1 MTRLTAIRLVLILT
15 LAMTAALA
23 RPIGQ
28 QAPPRPATPPGMP
41 QPAQGATPQQ
51 PPPRATGL
59 IMGRIVDADSNQPIA
74 GALILLAG
82 RNPISQ
88 PVAIGGRGIPVEGP
102 QAPPPQVYTDGQ
114 GRFVFRDL
122 TPGSY
127 SLNAR
132 ALGFLA
138 GSYGQRRLN
147 GPGGQ
152 LVLDE
157 DARKTDVVIKLWR
170 QASMSGAVRDE
181 AGEPV
186 VGVQITLLRSMVVNG
201 RRQLAPAQ
209 SANTDDR
216 GMYRIGGLSPGAYT
230 VYIRS
235 STTSLPATTVE
246 EYEKPVSGQAAQTA
260 RTALMRDLSMAGLP
274 VGGPGIQVGDQ
285 QLQLQNQFGRALVGP
300 LPGADSRLLVYPTT
314 YYPSATTAS
323 QAMWVTLA
331 TGEEKTALDL
341 QLKLL
346 PSYRV
351 SGVVQGPDGPVANFP
366 LKLQPGGLEEF
377 ASDFGSET
385 ASTVSDA
392 FGQFTFLGV
401 PTGPYTLNALRVPR
415 PVPVPPPPPPPPG
428 TSMVMPP
435 PMMQTPSADPTL
447 WARVPVSVGETDVSG
462 VSVLL
467 SVGLRVR
474 GRVEFQ
480 GGTPRPPAE
489 RLQQLTVNLSA
500 ADGRS
505 MNFPLTPARIAP
517 DGTFTTMSVPRGKYF
532 LSMGGPGSPWWM
544 RSIHVGGRE
553 AIDAPIDLQSD
564 VSGAVITFTD
574 QPNEISGTVQRTGS
588 TPDDLGTV
596 VVLVPTDYQRWIDE
610 GTTPRRMRT
619 STVSTAGI
627 FTFRNLLP
635 GDYVIAALP
644 MDMTFDGQ
652 DMQWFARVVRAG
664 TRVTVADGD
673 KRSMSLTVSQVR

>member
-1 MTRLTAIRLVLILT
+1 MLT

-28 QAPPRPATPPGMP
+28 QAPPRPATPPGLP
-41 QPAQGATPQQ
+41 QPAGQPGTTPQ
-51 PPPRATGL
+51 PPVRATGF

-74 GALILLAG
+74 GALVLLQG
-82 RNPISQ
+82 RNPIQ
-88 PVAIGGRGIPVEGP
+88 GGAPIAAAGGRGIVPMEVNPG
-102 QAPPPQVYTDGQ
+102 PPPQVYTDGQ

-122 TPGSY
+122 AAGSY
-127 SLNAR
+127 GLSTR
-132 ALGFLA
+132 ALGFLP
-138 GSYGQRRLN
+138 GSYGQRRIN
-147 GPGGQ
+147 GPGIQ

-170 QASMSGAVRDE
+170 QASISGAVRDE

-186 VGVQITLLRSMVVNG
+186 VGVQVTLLRSMVVNG
-201 RRQLAPAQ
+201 RRQFAPAQ

-216 GMYRIGGLSPGAYT
+216 GMYRLGGLSPGAYT
-230 VYIRS
+230 AYVRS
-235 STTSLPATTVE
+235 STTSLPVTTVE

-260 RTALMRDLSMAGLP
+260 RTALMRDLSMAGVP
-274 VGGPGIQVGDQ
+274 VGMPGIQIGDQ
-285 QLQLQNQFGRALVGP
+285 QLQTQGQFGRSLIGP
-300 LPGADSRLLVYPTT
+300 LPGADARLLVYPTT
-314 YYPSATTAS
+314 FYPTATTAS
-323 QAMWVTLA
+323 QAMFITLA
-331 TGEEKTALDL
+331 TGEEKTAIDL

-377 ASDFGSET
+377 ATDFGLET
-385 ASTVSDA
+385 ASTVTDA
-392 FGQFTFLGV
+392 IGQFTFLGV
-401 PTGPYTLNALRVPR
+401 PTGQYTLNALRVPR
-415 PVPVPPPPPPPPG
+415 PAPMPSPPPLAPG
-428 TSMVMPP
+428 TSMVPAPTMPTP
-435 PMMQTPSADPTL
+435 PSEPTL
-447 WARVPVSVGETDVSG
+447 WARLPVSVGETDMNG

-467 SVGLRVR
+467 SVGLRIR

-480 GGTPRPPAE
+480 GGAPRPTAE
-489 RLQQLTVNLSA
+489 RLQQLTVNLSV

-505 MNFPLTPARIAP
+505 MSFGLTPARLAP
-517 DGTFTTMSVPRGKYF
+517 DGTFTTMSVPPGKYY
-532 LSMGGPGSPWWM
+532 LSMGGPGSPWWV
-544 RSIHVGGRE
+544 RSVHVGGR
-553 AIDAPIDLQSD
+553 DAMDTPIDLQSD

-588 TPDDLGTV
+588 APDDLGAV
-596 VVLVPTDYQRWIDE
+596 VVLVPTDYQRWLDE

-619 STVSTAGI
+619 ASVSTAGQ

-635 GDYVIAALP
+635 GDYLIAAIP
-644 MDMTFDGQ
+644 MDAIFDGQ
-652 DMQWFARVVRAG
+652 DMQWFARVARAG
-664 TRVTVADGD
+664 TRLTIADGD